1 MKDAQVLAA
10 LEVFHSTKD
19 AKDFFETVAII
30 LNQKK
35 KRRAS
40 NELKVY
46 TKK

>member
-1 MKDAQVLAA
+1 MKDAQVLASV
-10 LEVFHSTKD
+10 EVFHLTKD
-19 AKDFFETVAII
+19 ANDFFETVAII
-30 LNQKK
+30 LKQKK